1 MGSYI
6 VRTARDSDL
15 YCVWDDR
22 VEAATLIGTR
32 AEFEDECEEATPERL
47 DRAAER
53 GTSALW
59 PDEVDP
65 AYGWDHEYLT
75 VMEGTGGPGSLA
87 RDRLETYCR
96 LLLSGTDEDA
106 DAAANLVEPFRD

>member
-1 MGSYI
+1 VPSHI

-22 VEAATLIGTR
+22 VAAPTLIGTR
-32 AEFEDECEEATPERL
+32 REFEDECEDATPERL
-47 DRAAER
+47 DRAAKC

-59 PDEVDP
+59 PDASDP
-65 AYGWDHEYLT
+65 AYGYDQEFFT
-75 VMEGTGGPGSLA
+75 VMEGTGGPGTLR

-96 LLLSGTDEDA
+96 LLLTGTDEDA
-106 DAAANLVEPFRD
+106 DAAARLVEPFED